1 MFRIH
6 SRFDEGAFCEWH
18 ECQGCEPRFG
28 VDGREAALDW
38 LRGFLVDDTQ
48 VATLRAAAHQTGILT
63 DLAGQTSQQVADR
76 LAWLIGSGRLRVCA
90 RDARIDE
97 SAVQEI
103 QGGTD
108 TRPKSGFEPILPVR
122 SPGHGRAAPP
132 PPAVDDG
139 TFSDID
145 AAAMMQALLA
155 AAADGSPFCEV
166 CDKSGRPAGET
177 V

>member
-18 ECQGCEPRFG
+18 ECRGCEPRFR
-28 VDGREAALDW
+28 VHEREAALDW

-48 VATLRAAAHQTGILT
+48 VATLRAAAHQIGLLT
-63 DLAGQTSQQVADR
+63 DLAGQTSQQVVDR
-76 LAWLIGSGRLRVCA
+76 LAWLIGSGRLRVCGRA
-90 RDARIDE
+90 TRTDE

-103 QGGTD
+103 LGGTD
-108 TRPKSGFEPILPVR
+108 TRPRSGFDSILPVR
-122 SPGHGRAAPP
+122 SPGRGRAAP

-139 TFSDID
+139 TFSEMD
-145 AAAMMQALLA
+145 ATAMMQALLS

-166 CDKSGRPAGET
+166 CDKAGRPAGET